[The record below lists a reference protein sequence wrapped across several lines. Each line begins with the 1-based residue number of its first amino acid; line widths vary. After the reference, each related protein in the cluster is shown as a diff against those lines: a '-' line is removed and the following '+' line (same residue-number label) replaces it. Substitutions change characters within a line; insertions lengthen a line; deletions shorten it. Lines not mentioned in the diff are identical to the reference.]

1 MTTMRKAIAGGL
13 AALALVVSAFV
24 VAPDV
29 WSQGV
34 PDRPLPDR
42 RMMMLDGRGSQIG
55 VSVRDLDTADLSKAG
70 LQQAGGVVIQDVEE
84 ASPAEKAG
92 IRAGDVIVEFDGERV
107 RSARQFSRLV
117 QDTPDGR
124 TVKATLVRDRSRQ
137 TVDVTPETGF
147 GRFSRDRD
155 GRFSADIVM
164 PDIQREIERGLRDL
178 PRNFSFDFD
187 MPVPGIVM
195 GARARLGLS
204 LTPLTDQLAS
214 YFGAR
219 EGVLVSS
226 VEPESA
232 AAKAGVKAG
241 DVITSIN
248 GRSVNEPRDVS
259 EDLRDADAGSTIEIG
274 IVRDKKAS
282 TLKATIPE
290 RPVRRNVRPV

>member
-1 MTTMRKAIAGGL
+1 MTIMRKAIVGGV
-13 AALALVVSAFV
+13 AAVALVVTAFV
-24 VAPDV
+24 VATAV
-29 WSQGV
+29 WSQ
-34 PDRPLPDR
+34 DRPERDR
-42 RMMMLDGRGSQIG
+42 RILRLDGRGSQIG
-55 VSVRDLDTADLSKAG
+55 VSVRDLDSGDVSTAG

-84 ASPAEKAG
+84 YGPAAKAG

-107 RSARQFSRLV
+107 RSARHFARLV

-137 TVDVTPETGF
+137 TVDVTPEAGF
-147 GRFSRDRD
+147 GRFS
-155 GRFSADIVM
+155 ADLVM
-164 PDIQREIERGLRDL
+164 PDIEREIERGQRELEHGLRNL
-178 PRNFSFDFD
+178 PRNFSFDFE
-187 MPVPGIVM
+187 MPSPGILM
-195 GARARLGLS
+195 GPRARLGLS

-226 VEPESA
+226 VEPDSA

-259 EDLRDADAGSTIEIG
+259 AELRDAHTGATVEIG